1 MRIGELAAL
10 AGVTPRAVR
19 HYHHQGLLPEPP
31 RLANGY
37 RVYGVR
43 HAVLLARIRRLTEI
57 GFGLDEVRDV
67 LADDA
72 GTELVDVLRELESD
86 LARQEAQIRLR
97 RERLAKV
104 LAQAEAGTL
113 PAEGPV
119 PPALAELLGG
129 LPVTDSPSAAK
140 DRDHLTLLAGL
151 ADSDRIMA
159 ALAPMTQDPSVPALY
174 ERLDALADAAP
185 DDPRIGPLADA
196 LAAAVPDAVLA
207 AIPAEG
213 PAVAAGAYGEAMLA
227 DFAPAQAA
235 VVRRVMELLAARVK
249 RCLR

>member
-43 HAVLLARIRRLTEI
+43 HAVLLARIRRLT
-57 GFGLDEVRDV
+57 GLGLGLDEVRDV

-72 GTELVDVLRELESD
+72 GTELAVVLRELDAD
-86 LARQEAQIRLR
+86 LARQEADVRRRRARLG
-97 RERLAKV
+97 EL

-140 DRDHLTLLAGL
+140 DRDHLTLLAG
-151 ADSDRIMA
+151 DGKSDQLLE
-159 ALAPMTQDPSVPALY
+159 ALAPMTRDPGVVVLY
-174 ERLDALADAAP
+174 ERLDALAGASR
-185 DDPRIGPLADA
+185 DDPRIGPLADE
-196 LAAAVPDAVLA
+196 LAAAVPDAAIA
-207 AIPAEG
+207 AIPPEG
-213 PAVAAGAYGEAMLA
+213 PAASAGTYGEAVLA

-235 VVRRVMELLAARVK
+235 VVRRVMELLAERME
-249 RCLR
+249 R

>member
-10 AGVTPRAVR
+10 AGVTTRAVR

-43 HAVLLARIRRLTEI
+43 QAVALARIRRLTEL
-57 GFGLDEVRDV
+57 GLGLDEVRDV

-72 GTELVDVLRELESD
+72 GAELAVVLRELDTD
-86 LARQEAQIRLR
+86 LATQETEIRR
-97 RERLAKV
+97 RRARLGEL

-119 PPALAELLGG
+119 SPALAELLGG

-140 DRDHLTLLAGL
+140 DRAHLTLMAGNGQ
-151 ADSDRIMA
+151 SDQVLR
-159 ALAPMTQDPSVPALY
+159 ALAPMTRDPAVLALY
-174 ERLDALADAAP
+174 ERIDALADASR
-185 DDPRIGPLADA
+185 DDPRIGPLADE

-207 AIPAEG
+207 AIPAQG
-213 PAVAAGAYGEAMLA
+213 PVAAAGAYGEAMLA

-235 VVRRVMELLAARVK
+235 VVRRVMELLAARME
-249 RCLR
+249 R

>member
-31 RLANGY
+31 RRPNGY

-43 HAVLLARIRRLTEI
+43 HAVVLARIRRLTEL
-57 GFGLDEVRDV
+57 GLGLDEVRDV

-72 GTELVDVLRELESD
+72 GAEVAVVLRELDDD
-86 LARQEAQIRLR
+86 LARQETEIRRR
-97 RERLAKV
+97 RERLGEL

-113 PAEGPV
+113 PAEGPL
-119 PPALAELLGG
+119 PPALAGLLGA

-140 DRDHLTLLAGL
+140 DRAHLTLLAGDGRGDAVL
-151 ADSDRIMA
+151 E
-159 ALAPMTQDPSVPALY
+159 ALAPVTQDPRVPALY
-174 ERLDALADAAP
+174 ERLDALADAP
-185 DDPRIGPLADA
+185 LGDPRIGPLADE
-196 LAAAVPDAVLA
+196 LAAAVPDAVIA

-213 PAVAAGAYGEAMLA
+213 PVAAAGAYGDAMLA

-235 VVRRVMELLAARVK
+235 VVRRVMELLAERM
-249 RCLR
+249 RR

>member
-1 MRIGELAAL
+1 MRIGKIAAL
-10 AGVTPRAVR
+10 AGVTTRAVR

-43 HAVLLARIRRLTEI
+43 HAVVLARIRRLTEL
-57 GFGLDEVRDV
+57 GLGLDEVRDV

-72 GTELVDVLRELESD
+72 GAELAVVLRELDAD
-86 LARQEAQIRLR
+86 LARQEAEIQRR
-97 RERLAKV
+97 RERLAGL

-119 PPALAELLGG
+119 SPALAELLGG

-140 DRDHLTLLAGL
+140 DREHLTLLAGGEGSERVL
-151 ADSDRIMA
+151 EAMA
-159 ALAPMTQDPSVPALY
+159 PLTRDPQVVALY
-174 ERLDALADAAP
+174 ERLDELAEAP
-185 DDPRIGPLADA
+185 RDDPRIGPLADA
-196 LAAAVPDAVLA
+196 LAAAVPDTVVA

-213 PAVAAGAYGEAMLA
+213 PAAAAGAYGEAMLA

-235 VVRRVMELLAARVK
+235 VVRRVMELLADRM
-249 RCLR
+249 RR